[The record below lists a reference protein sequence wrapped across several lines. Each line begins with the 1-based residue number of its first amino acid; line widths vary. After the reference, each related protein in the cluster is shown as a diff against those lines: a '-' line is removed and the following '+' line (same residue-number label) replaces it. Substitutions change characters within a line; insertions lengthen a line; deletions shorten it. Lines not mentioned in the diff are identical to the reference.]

1 MVSTAGQQKGQR
13 GRIIFNHALAS
24 CSGISSGQHSWTTER
39 TVRSAEHEPRACVLL
54 QHLQWSAQPNNRKDS
69 DLNHTLAS
77 CSGISSG
84 QHRRTT
90 ERTVR
95 CDDLEPH
102 ACVLLRHFQW
112 SAQLDNRKDSDLNHT
127 LASWSGFSSGQHRRT
142 TEKSVRCD
150 DLEPHVCILLWHLQW
165 TTVRT
170 MGSDGPCVLFRY
182 LQWSA
187 QRNSRKDSE
196 ER

>member
-1 MVSTAGQQKGQR
+1 MSCSDDPLRVDEGAPTQVFQALQLLVGVTAQKMQR
-13 GRIIFNHALAS
+13 HQPWPLPRPQRLALNHALAS
-24 CSGISSGQHSWTTER
+24 CSGISSGQHSRTTER
-39 TVRSAEHEPRACVLL
+39 TVRS
-54 QHLQWSAQPNNRKDS
+54 
-69 DLNHTLAS
+69 
-77 CSGISSG
+77 
-84 QHRRTT
+84 
-90 ERTVR
+90 
-95 CDDLEPH
+95 DDLEPH

-150 DLEPHVCILLWHLQW
+150 DLEPHVCILLRHLQW

-170 MGSDGPCVLFRY
+170 MGSDGPRVLFRY